1 MKNNLLSES
10 LVYNGPEAEP
20 TEVVAV
26 RYWNGG
32 LEVNRLRL
40 PSDPSG
46 VSQDDLLQLRP
57 GERLWVRVRGFEDAA
72 LIESLCGS
80 FGLDFLIVQD
90 ILNIH
95 HQSKVEIR
103 EGFVFVVAK
112 AYAHDR
118 EGASVGKERVR
129 IVLMGNVVLT
139 FCNHA
144 WGFFDDVLTALQK
157 DVLRIRSRS
166 SAYLFSVLMNH
177 LAHNYISEAIRIE
190 DGLEE
195 LEEGLLA
202 HKPTEDIEERMQGL
216 RRHYLSLKRTLAPL
230 REQFPLMVRP
240 DVKMVTRQD
249 KPFYIDVNDHLL
261 NAWQHV
267 EECREMLA
275 AVMEMHASENNLRMT
290 LIMKKLTLISTIFIP
305 LTFLVGVWGMNFK
318 YMPEL
323 EWRYGYLL
331 AWGIFAVT
339 GVACW
344 LIFKVRKWE

>member
-1 MKNNLLSES
+1 MKNNLLSEN
-10 LVYNGPEAEP
+10 LVYNGPEAEA

-32 LEVNRLRL
+32 LEAVS
-40 PSDPSG
+40 SDRSA
-46 VSQDDLLQLRP
+46 VLSYETMQLRP
-57 GERLWVRVRGFEDAA
+57 GERLWVRVRGFEDAS
-72 LIESLCGS
+72 LIESLCAS

-103 EGFVFVVAK
+103 DGFVFVVAK
-112 AYAHDR
+112 AYSHDR
-118 EGASVGKERVR
+118 DGVSVGKERVR

-139 FCNHA
+139 FCDHA
-144 WGFFDDVLTALQK
+144 WGFFDEVLAALQK
-157 DVLRIRSRS
+157 DVLGIRSRS
-166 SAYLFSVLMNH
+166 STYLFSVLMNH
-177 LAHNYISEAIRIE
+177 LAHNYISEAVRVE
-190 DGLEE
+190 DELED

-202 HKPTEDIEERMQGL
+202 HAPAEDIEEKVQGL

-230 REQFPLMVRP
+230 REQFPLIMRP
-240 DVKMVTRQD
+240 DVKMVARQD

-323 EWRYGYLL
+323 EWRCGYLI
-331 AWGIFAVT
+331 AWGVFAVT
-339 GVACW
+339 GVVCW
-344 LIFKVRKWE
+344 LVFKVRKWG